1 MINQNRI
8 KQEHKIAILT
18 GWINC
23 VQMGIWH
30 CPDGL
35 SKGIQ
40 LFGSGVESA
49 WLAHMFHSWAAQ
61 ALLFGNYVLHHE
73 AGFKRL
79 NRILHN
85 VAWISLFSVKDHV
98 FLMNLTMP
106 VMSFDHSRVYD
117 DGVVCASCIGSD
129 WRPPFFIPGFCS
141 KRSITEC
148 HTGDY
153 QCPLNLTT
161 TAIVM
166 HLTGILMALACS
178 TCKVYP
184 ATIHGTLTGA
194 IVKAILDD
202 WVSISPRGAM
212 QENFL
217 VKVSCQCLSAVE
229 NCLGVGHHLPVAI
242 QINGSR
248 SDRNVVDGMILSHC
262 CKPGLV
268 SVPKPKILDAVHRL
282 NACRA
287 HPRTWRGNI
296 LCMACSL

>member
-1 MINQNRI
+1 MLVFNSLDQVLKVRGLPTCSTAGLR
-8 KQEHKIAILT
+8 KHSFLATMFAAIRP
-18 GWINC
+18 G
-23 VQMGIWH
+23 
-30 CPDGL
+30 
-35 SKGIQ
+35 
-40 LFGSGVESA
+40 
-49 WLAHMFHSWAAQ
+49 
-61 ALLFGNYVLHHE
+61 
-73 AGFKRL
+73 L

-166 HLTGILMALACS
+166 HLTGILMALTCS
-178 TCKVYP
+178 TCEVYP

-202 WVSISPRGAM
+202 
-212 QENFL
+212 
-217 VKVSCQCLSAVE
+217 
-229 NCLGVGHHLPVAI
+229 
-242 QINGSR
+242 
-248 SDRNVVDGMILSHC
+248 
-262 CKPGLV
+262 
-268 SVPKPKILDAVHRL
+268 
-282 NACRA
+282 
-287 HPRTWRGNI
+287 
-296 LCMACSL
+296 